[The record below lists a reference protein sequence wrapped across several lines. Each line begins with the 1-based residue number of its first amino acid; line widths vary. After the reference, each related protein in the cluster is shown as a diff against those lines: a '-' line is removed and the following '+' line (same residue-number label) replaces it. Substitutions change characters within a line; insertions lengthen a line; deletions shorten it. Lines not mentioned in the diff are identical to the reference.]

1 MKKKWLGIFHW
12 ILTGHRVSGPVINEL
27 NTYLVECGLFCLAQ
41 ASDCKS
47 INFRSGDHHRYSK
60 NCQLI
65 NATKKTHPQN
75 LLADENYDH
84 YEPLEVAFPI
94 YGKMT
99 WNKFIV
105 LKDFGIGVEEWY
117 FLKIEYFYQH
127 YSYIPIFKVSQNL
140 VHGGN
145 IYSFQFHL
153 NIHIAILNNS
163 YS

>member
-1 MKKKWLGIFHW
+1 MYDVLCYSYENEKKWLGIFHW

-84 YEPLEVAFPI
+84 YEFFN

-99 WNKFIV
+99 WKKFIV
-105 LKDFGIGVEEWY
+105 LKDIDIRVEEWY
-117 FLKIEYFYQH
+117 SLNIEYFYQH
-127 YSYIPIFKVSQNL
+127 YSYIFLSYCIHFNL
-140 VHGGN
+140 LE
-145 IYSFQFHL
+145 YSYTY
-153 NIHIAILNNS
+153 ILNNS